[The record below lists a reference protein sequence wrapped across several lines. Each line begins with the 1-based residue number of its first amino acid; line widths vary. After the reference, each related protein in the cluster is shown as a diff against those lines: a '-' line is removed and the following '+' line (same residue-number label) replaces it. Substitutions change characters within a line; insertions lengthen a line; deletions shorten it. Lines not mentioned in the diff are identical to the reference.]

1 MREREPRP
9 RLYAARNVLLNI
21 DAIPDHTFRRQ
32 FRFEKE
38 DFPVL
43 VKALQVPDHA
53 TCAHGVR
60 VSAQEAL
67 CMCLRRLAYPNR
79 LCDLQDFFGRHY
91 SVISSVSN
99 KMMFHIE
106 RKFGFLLDD
115 LPCHRWLTPAD
126 LRDMNNALMSAN
138 WLVCELDGPYPG
150 SRHDAGILRE
160 SKLYEELE
168 LLVPGEDF
176 VIYGD
181 PAYPLRPLLMK
192 PYGGARLTSMEEQF
206 NAAMSAVRQCVEWG
220 FAKIILQFAFV
231 DFKKNQK
238 LFLQAVPRMYR
249 LISP

>member
-1 MREREPRP
+1 
-9 RLYAARNVLLNI
+9 
-21 DAIPDHTFRRQ
+21 
-32 FRFEKE
+32 
-38 DFPVL
+38 
-43 VKALQVPDHA
+43 
-53 TCAHGVR
+53 
-60 VSAQEAL
+60 
-67 CMCLRRLAYPNR
+67 
-79 LCDLQDFFGRHY
+79 
-91 SVISSVSN
+91 
-99 KMMFHIE
+99 
-106 RKFGFLLDD
+106 
-115 LPCHRWLTPAD
+115 
-126 LRDMNNALMSAN
+126 MSAN

-249 LISP
+249 VSVLFSNCHTCMYGSQVSSYFGLEPPCRFDYLHPRQQ